1 MRRGTSLLLV
11 LAAVALLTAGCGEP
25 GRKSMWNI
33 VEETQGFEK
42 AYVVLPPSVPP
53 PAPLAGLKDAE
64 MPCLKTCHDREKWA
78 TGRPYPHLRDSHRGN
93 GKHCIDCHA
102 MGHRS
107 AKADRKVCKEC
118 H

>member
-1 MRRGTSLLLV
+1 MRRGTSLVLV
-11 LAAVALLTAGCGEP
+11 LVALALLAAGCGEP

-33 VEETQGFEK
+33 VEEMQGVDK
-42 AYVVLPPSVPP
+42 AYAAAP
-53 PAPLAGLKDAE
+53 PASPRSPPLAGVKDADL
-64 MPCLKTCHDREKWA
+64 PCLKTCHDREKWA
-78 TGRPYPHLRDSHRGN
+78 TGRPYPHLRDAHKGN